1 VSTGGAPQRGARRP
15 PSRGEPA
22 HPDERDG
29 ADGERDESRLER
41 LDRNT
46 VELLNELRVAGTGIQ
61 VLFAFLLVVPF
72 NTGFGRFSATDR
84 YIYFATLLCITVA
97 ATLLIAPSIHHR
109 ILFRQAQKPYIVRV
123 GNQFM
128 IAAMMFLAFGFTG
141 ILIVIT
147 DVLFGGESAAIV
159 GLLAVAG
166 IGALWFALPLNRR
179 RHEHPPRRLSGP
191 SHG

>member
-1 VSTGGAPQRGARRP
+1 
-15 PSRGEPA
+15 
-22 HPDERDG
+22 
-29 ADGERDESRLER
+29 LER

-46 VELLNELRVAGTGIQ
+46 VELLNELRVAGAGIQ

-72 NTGFGRFSATDR
+72 NTGFSRLSATDR
-84 YIYFATLLCITVA
+84 YIYFATLLCIAAA

-109 ILFRQAQKPYIVRV
+109 ILFRQARKPYIVRV

-128 IAAMMFLAFGFTG
+128 IAAMVFLAFGFTG

-147 DVLFGGESAAIV
+147 DVLFGGVSAAIV
-159 GLLAVAG
+159 GLLTLAG

-179 RHEHPPRRLSGP
+179 RHEQPTTTATSATPISIRTPEGRSDA
-191 SHG
+191 

>member
-1 VSTGGAPQRGARRP
+1 VSTGRAPQRGARRP

-61 VLFAFLLVVPF
+61 VLFAFLLVAPF
-72 NTGFGRFSATDR
+72 NTGFSACQRQTV
-84 YIYFATLLCITVA
+84 IYFATLLCIAAA

-109 ILFRQAQKPYIVRV
+109 ILFRQAQKPYILRI

-128 IAAMMFLAFGFTG
+128 IAAMVFLAFGFTG
-141 ILIVIT
+141 ILSVIT
-147 DVLFGGESAAIV
+147 DVLFGGVSAAIV
-159 GLLAVAG
+159 GLLTLAG

-179 RHEHPPRRLSGP
+179 RHERPPRRLSGR